1 MKRILVTGGH
11 GFLGSHVVDRLCTKG
26 YQDICVPRSHDFDL
40 RKRDEVNRLL
50 RCTQPDVIIHLAAN
64 VGGIGFNQQQPGRLF
79 YENIIMGAEMID
91 AAKDENIGKFVLV
104 SSTCA
109 YPKNPPVP
117 FKEEDLW
124 NGFPEET
131 NAGYGIAK
139 KAVMLQGQLYRQQY
153 GLNVICVVPTNLYGE
168 RDNFDP
174 GSSHVIPALIK
185 KCVEAKRNGAD
196 HIEMWGDGSATRD
209 FLYVGD
215 CATAVVDAMEQY
227 NGADPINLGSGAE
240 VAMHDLVN
248 TIKEATGFEGSI
260 VYDTSR
266 PNGQPRRVLDVSKA
280 ISAFGFRAKT
290 PLEEGIKKTVEW
302 YVKTTDINQQL

>member
-1 MKRILVTGGH
+1 MKRILVTGGA
-11 GFLGSHVVDRLCTKG
+11 GFLGSHVVDRLYTKG
-26 YQDICVPRSHDFDL
+26 YQDICIPRSWDFDL
-40 RKRDEVNRLL
+40 RKREDVNRLL
-50 RCTQPDVIIHLAAN
+50 RCTRPDIIIHLAAN

-79 YENIIMGAEMID
+79 YDNIVMGAEMID
-91 AAKDENIGKFVLV
+91 AANEEHIGKFVLAG
-104 SSTCA
+104 STCA

-139 KAVMLQGQLYRQQY
+139 KAIMLQGQLYRQQY

-185 KCVEAKRNGAD
+185 KCVEAKRNGSD
-196 HIEMWGDGSATRD
+196 HIDMWGDGSATRD
-209 FLYVGD
+209 FLYVKD
-215 CATAVVDAMEQY
+215 CAVAIVDAMEQY
-227 NGADPINLGSGAE
+227 NGADPINLGSGTE
-240 VAMHDLVN
+240 VTMRDLVN
-248 TIKEATGFEGSI
+248 TIKDATGFEGSI

-266 PNGQPRRVLDVSKA
+266 PNGQPRRCLDVSKA
-280 ISAFGFRAKT
+280 VSAFGFRART
-290 PLEEGIKKTVEW
+290 SLEEGIKSTVAW
-302 YVKTTDINQQL
+302 YTENTHSDI